1 MEDDGISS
9 SLPVESRRPSPK
21 FSSTQPERR
30 YGLPIS
36 RLGKKDTHREDDSG
50 ISSMELVELVESE
63 VPEVPEV
70 PVKKKRHRSHVGD
83 HGSKQKST
91 QPLKGSQFSNVKEA
105 YEILRPIAQ
114 KWKHIGFELKL
125 DLQNIARI
133 QASANSNEERLEQM
147 LTQHHERALDKQSL
161 YNAVSGPL
169 VTELEIARK
178 ILSHQQPARR
188 EERLALTTSYRPA
201 QLSGQ
206 LQTPP
211 QYSSSQSLKMPALYT
226 KAPLIP
232 PPASDIKAIELMQ
245 EFSKLLLHSISCVNL
260 WMPKK
265 LANMLS
271 CHNSRFTTLTRN
283 CRDTSDVIK
292 VLEDNI
298 TFIDYDLLTRVAD
311 ETKNESLTAE
321 IETYVEHLN
330 EYLRSK
336 IQKRINPSIRLK
348 YNSTLLSC
356 YRPAHLARKHKVSR
370 EIENVATTN
379 DMCAGCSSHIPGTYI
394 HNYTH

>member
-1 MEDDGISS
+1 
-9 SLPVESRRPSPK
+9 
-21 FSSTQPERR
+21 
-30 YGLPIS
+30 
-36 RLGKKDTHREDDSG
+36 
-50 ISSMELVELVESE
+50 
-63 VPEVPEV
+63 
-70 PVKKKRHRSHVGD
+70 
-83 HGSKQKST
+83 
-91 QPLKGSQFSNVKEA
+91 
-105 YEILRPIAQ
+105 
-114 KWKHIGFELKL
+114 
-125 DLQNIARI
+125 
-133 QASANSNEERLEQM
+133 
-147 LTQHHERALDKQSL
+147 
-161 YNAVSGPL
+161 
-169 VTELEIARK
+169 
-178 ILSHQQPARR
+178 
-188 EERLALTTSYRPA
+188 
-201 QLSGQ
+201 
-206 LQTPP
+206 
-211 QYSSSQSLKMPALYT
+211 MPALYT

>member
-1 MEDDGISS
+1 
-9 SLPVESRRPSPK
+9 
-21 FSSTQPERR
+21 
-30 YGLPIS
+30 
-36 RLGKKDTHREDDSG
+36 
-50 ISSMELVELVESE
+50 MELVELVESE

-211 QYSSSQSLKMPALYT
+211 NIQVLSL
-226 KAPLIP
+226 
-232 PPASDIKAIELMQ
+232 
-245 EFSKLLLHSISCVNL
+245 
-260 WMPKK
+260 
-265 LANMLS
+265 
-271 CHNSRFTTLTRN
+271 
-283 CRDTSDVIK
+283 
-292 VLEDNI
+292 
-298 TFIDYDLLTRVAD
+298 
-311 ETKNESLTAE
+311 
-321 IETYVEHLN
+321 
-330 EYLRSK
+330 
-336 IQKRINPSIRLK
+336 
-348 YNSTLLSC
+348 
-356 YRPAHLARKHKVSR
+356 
-370 EIENVATTN
+370 
-379 DMCAGCSSHIPGTYI
+379 
-394 HNYTH
+394 